1 MDKMAWTELAPE
13 GPVRLSS
20 TGQKASTKAFKKARR
35 QSLWRALRHPI
46 RIAVMAGAAM
56 ALTWGVIGALGAVA
70 TGIAAGLGVV
80 VGEAIGRGKLK
91 LVAVVG
97 GASIGAL
104 VFQFISGL
112 LTSTELVASLVGP
125 GETLVVA
132 VIVRF
137 GALAFWPVL
146 ALRAVAVRRPSFVAI
161 EVIAVAAAAAL
172 LFAAHRGGIISRP
185 FWLSDWAWR
194 AGLDPAHVLLA
205 IGGITVVVL
214 IALMVAETGRR
225 ITGVSLFGLPLAA
238 LLVMTFLDVSGLPKP
253 KPDSELGLTEEKHH
267 DAAAASNAAAQPS
280 GTGSAENPRPT
291 PSASPSGE
299 TSARPLPSGAPSSE
313 PSEDGGEQPQPR
325 PRPEEQDDGD
335 TNDKSAPLAVVL
347 LGDDY
352 SPPAQSYY
360 FRQEAL
366 SDYKSA
372 RLVAPV
378 RSGVDRDV
386 ITEFPAQ
393 KTAVDQSPPDAE
405 RQRVTADVVLLV
417 DHKKPFGLETPVLFA
432 PRPNPNPQRFVRAY
446 RFEALAQ
453 KVDYAGLLGRQAGDP
468 DWPDDVRDYY
478 LVPSTDARFAEL
490 AKQIVTTL
498 PENKRSDPFLQALA
512 VKRWMDQNLV
522 YSTKER
528 HAGVP
533 DPTADFLFGNRIG
546 YCVHF
551 AHAAVFMWRSLG
563 IPARAG
569 SGYMVA
575 EDNREGSSILIRSG
589 DAHAWP
595 ELYLEGIGWVVL
607 DISARENLD
616 PQTPPPDK
624 DLQRKLSE
632 LARDKPPKVDRAEDM
647 EDRPYN
653 LPNLWLVLAALAGAT
668 LVVLYA
674 IKIWRRLIVSFAGP
688 RAMTRV
694 GYRLALDLLAEV
706 GLTREHGEPREH
718 FARRVHAQVPSF
730 TELTSMHQAARWGD
744 PRVPMDQ
751 RPEFSREK
759 WKKALAA
766 LRQER
771 KTVSKTSR
779 RVLHFLNPASFVQ
792 SR

>member
-1 MDKMAWTELAPE
+1 MEKMAWTELAAE
-13 GPVRLSS
+13 GPIRLSS
-20 TGQKASTKAFKKARR
+20 TGQKASTKAFEKARR
-35 QSLWRALRHPI
+35 KSLWRGLRHPI
-46 RIAVMAGAAM
+46 RIAVIALAAM
-56 ALTWGVIGALGAVA
+56 ALTWGVVGALAAVA
-70 TGIAAGLGVV
+70 TGIAAGLGVL
-80 VGEAIGRGKLK
+80 VGEAVGRGKLK

-97 GASIGAL
+97 GAVIGAL
-104 VFQFISGL
+104 IFAFISGL
-112 LTSTELVASLVGP
+112 LTSTELVASLLGP
-125 GETLVVA
+125 GETLMVA

-137 GALAFWPVL
+137 GGFAFWPVL

-161 EVIAVAAAAAL
+161 EVIAVAAAAAV

-225 ITGVSLFGLPLAA
+225 ITGVSLLTLPLAA

-267 DAAAASNAAAQPS
+267 DAAAASNAAPQPS
-280 GTGSAENPRPT
+280 GTGSAANPKPK
-291 PSASPSGE
+291 PSTSPSGE

-313 PSEDGGEQPQPR
+313 PEDGGDQPQPQ
-325 PRPEEQDDGD
+325 PQPQEQDDGE

-352 SPPAQSYY
+352 APPAQSFY

-386 ITEFPAQ
+386 ITEFPTR
-393 KTAVDQSPPDAE
+393 KTAVDQPPPDAE
-405 RQRVTADVVLLV
+405 RQRVRADVVLLV
-417 DHKKPFGLETPVLFA
+417 DHTKPFGLETPVLFA

-453 KVDYAGLLGRQAGDP
+453 KIDYAGLLGRKAGDP
-468 DWPDDVRDYY
+468 DWPDDVREYY
-478 LVPSTDARFAEL
+478 LVPSSDTRFAEL
-490 AKQIVTTL
+490 AKQIVSTL

-595 ELYLEGIGWVVL
+595 ELYLEGVGWVVL
-607 DISARENLD
+607 DISAAQNLD

-647 EDRPYN
+647 ENRPFD
-653 LPNLWLVLAALAGAT
+653 LPNIWLVLAVLAGAT
-668 LVVLYA
+668 LVVLYV
-674 IKIWRRLIVSFAGP
+674 IKIWRRFIFRFAGP

-706 GLTREHGEPREH
+706 GLTREIGEPREQ
-718 FARRVHAQVPSF
+718 FARRVHREVPSF
-730 TELTSMHQAARWGD
+730 TELTNMHQAARWGD

-751 RPEFSREK
+751 RSEFSRDK
-759 WKKALAA
+759 WNKALRA

-771 KTVSKTSR
+771 KTVTKTSK
-779 RVLHFLNPASFVQ
+779 RVLHWLNPASFVW